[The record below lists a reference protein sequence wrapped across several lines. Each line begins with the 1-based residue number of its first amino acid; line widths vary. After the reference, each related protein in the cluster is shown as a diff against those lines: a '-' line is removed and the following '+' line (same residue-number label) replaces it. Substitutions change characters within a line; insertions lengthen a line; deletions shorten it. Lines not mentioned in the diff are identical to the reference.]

1 MALILLYSVNLF
13 DIIALEKNVSVI
25 DMSDSDKITEPNT
38 KLILEA
44 INELSKK
51 IDGLEIKVD
60 GLEKDFREFK
70 KTSNAQFE
78 AIRQGISANSAAFDR
93 LEAKFHEN
101 RTDILNFRADMKDM
115 HEDIRRWK
123 KESAKETLEL
133 K

>member
-1 MALILLYSVNLF
+1 
-13 DIIALEKNVSVI
+13 
-25 DMSDSDKITEPNT
+25 MSDSDKTTEPNT

-44 INELSKK
+44 INGLSIK
-51 IDGLEIKVD
+51 IDGLEKKVD
-60 GLEKDFREFK
+60 GLENDFNEFRK
-70 KTSNAQFE
+70 ISNAQFE

-115 HEDIRRWK
+115 HEDIRSWK
-123 KESAKETLEL
+123 KESTRETLEL

>member
-1 MALILLYSVNLF
+1 
-13 DIIALEKNVSVI
+13 
-25 DMSDSDKITEPNT
+25 MSDSDKTTEPNT

-44 INELSKK
+44 IGELAGK
-51 IDGLEIKVD
+51 IDGLEKKVDGLEKKVD
-60 GLEKDFREFK
+60 GLEKDFSEFK

-78 AIRQGISANSAAFDR
+78 AIRQGIAANSAAFDR

-123 KESAKETLEL
+123 NESTKETLEL

>member
-1 MALILLYSVNLF
+1 MN
-13 DIIALEKNVSVI
+13 
-25 DMSDSDKITEPNT
+25 DSDKPTEPNT

-44 INELSKK
+44 ISELSKK
-51 IDGLEIKVD
+51 IDS
-60 GLEKDFREFK
+60 LEKDFSEFK
-70 KTSNAQFE
+70 KTANAQFE

-101 RTDILNFRADMKDM
+101 RTDILNSRADMKDM

-123 KESAKETLEL
+123 KESTKETLEL

>member
-1 MALILLYSVNLF
+1 
-13 DIIALEKNVSVI
+13 
-25 DMSDSDKITEPNT
+25 MSDSEKTTEQNT
-38 KLILEA
+38 KLILDA
-44 INELSKK
+44 IGELSKK
-51 IDGLEIKVD
+51 IDGLE
-60 GLEKDFREFK
+60 KDFNEFK
-70 KTSNAQFE
+70 KTANAQFE

-123 KESAKETLEL
+123 NESAKETLEL

>member
-1 MALILLYSVNLF
+1 
-13 DIIALEKNVSVI
+13 
-25 DMSDSDKITEPNT
+25 MSDSDKTTEPNT

-44 INELSKK
+44 ISELSKK
-51 IDGLEIKVD
+51 IDR
-60 GLEKDFREFK
+60 LEKDFNEFK
-70 KTSNAQFE
+70 KTTNAQFE

-101 RTDILNFRADMKDM
+101 RMDILNFRADMKDM

-123 KESAKETLEL
+123 KESTRETLEL